1 MIDEADGGH
10 REPVTQAESPVGPA
24 ADERASGVGAA
35 RPVDSEDRL
44 RQLIDAHFDF
54 IWRSLRRLGVSR
66 ADSDDGAQ
74 RVFVV
79 ASRRLGDIEPG
90 KERAFLFSTAYR
102 IAREMR
108 RASARRPEA
117 PLEDTDL
124 ADPAPNPE
132 QFADR
137 REARALLDDVLDA
150 LPLESRTVFVL
161 FEMEELSMPEIALLL
176 DIPVGTAASRLR
188 RARELFRTAAARVR
202 ARAEFRGGTP

>member
-1 MIDEADGGH
+1 MIEEVDAGH
-10 REPVTQAESPVGPA
+10 REPVTQAESPVGPV

-35 RPVDSEDRL
+35 RPVNPGDRL
-44 RQLIDAHFDF
+44 RVLVDTNFDF

-79 ASRRLGDIEPG
+79 ASRRLADIEPG
-90 KERAFLFSTAYR
+90 KERAFLFSAAYR

-117 PLEDTDL
+117 SLDDVDL

-137 REARALLDDVLDA
+137 RQARALLDEVLDA

-176 DIPVGTAASRLR
+176 DVPVGTAASRLR
-188 RARELFRTAAARVR
+188 RARELFRAAAARVR